1 MGIHEWICTK
11 CNFKILLHSE
21 WFYIECNEDKLS
33 DITYLSK
40 EMQDNSS
47 IYGQIMRNYCPNC
60 NKLIKTYIIT
70 KSKYSEE
77 KSINM
82 LEKIL
87 KKSDITE
94 TDFIDAIIDFQKDLN
109 EDCRSFGEEILEEE
123 IDQEYY
129 ERFKKNENILTVVQ
143 FENCQITDF
152 KDASEYIEYMMKNR
166 WKVKICCPQC
176 NQYLSREFQ
185 GKQCSICGNEVK
197 SGFWVDI

>member
-21 WFYIECNEDKLS
+21 WFYIDYTTGELS

-40 EMQDNSS
+40 EMQDNSG

-60 NKLIKTYIIT
+60 DKLIKTYIIT
-70 KSKYSEE
+70 ESEYSEE
-77 KSINM
+77 NSINM

-87 KKSDITE
+87 KKSDIAE
-94 TDFIDAIIDFQKDLN
+94 TDFIDATIDFQKDLN
-109 EDCRSFGEEILEEE
+109 EESRCFGEEILEEE
-123 IDQEYY
+123 INQEYY

-176 NQYLSREFQ
+176 NQHLSRQFQ
-185 GKQCSICGNEVK
+185 GEKCPICGNEAK
-197 SGFWVDI
+197 SGFWVDF

>member
-1 MGIHEWICTK
+1 
-11 CNFKILLHSE
+11 
-21 WFYIECNEDKLS
+21 
-33 DITYLSK
+33 
-40 EMQDNSS
+40 MQDNSS
-47 IYGQIMRNYCPNC
+47 IHGRIMRNYCPNC
-60 NKLIKTYIIT
+60 DKIIKTYIIT
-70 KSKYSEE
+70 KSEYSEE
-77 KSINM
+77 NSINM

-152 KDASEYIEYMMKNR
+152 KDSTEYMVYMKNDR
-166 WKVKICCPQC
+166 WKVKIHCPQC
-176 NQYLSREFQ
+176 NQHLSREFQ
-185 GKQCSICGNEVK
+185 GKLCPICGNEVK